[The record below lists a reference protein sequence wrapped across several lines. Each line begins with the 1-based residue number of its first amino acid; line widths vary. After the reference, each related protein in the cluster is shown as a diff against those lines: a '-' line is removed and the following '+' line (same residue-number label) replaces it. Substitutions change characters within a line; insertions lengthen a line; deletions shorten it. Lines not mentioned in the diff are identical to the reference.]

1 VGEDERHGVLRCTVR
16 RHYERCGSKNA
27 RGETH
32 LSLCTT
38 FLLLAFMTLVVS
50 VDIVHCQCCCFV
62 VDVVVDGV
70 LSAVWVLR
78 QRGSTSFKLKLVLH
92 ATKQNTPTKH
102 TNKMS
107 TDAASSDDALTTTNT
122 TNSSSDDGSSG
133 ITYAGQV
140 SLPRLPI
147 PSLEDTMAR
156 FPAAVCALLSSS
168 HDSDDGSS
176 SPFDIHG
183 VNTKEMEEC
192 LASIHNFLET
202 DGPLLQKMLVEYE
215 RKGRE
220 DGTLGSFVEE
230 FWSDAYL
237 APDSSVVMNLN
248 PFFVLEV
255 SGLFFV

>member
-1 VGEDERHGVLRCTVR
+1 
-16 RHYERCGSKNA
+16 
-27 RGETH
+27 
-32 LSLCTT
+32 
-38 FLLLAFMTLVVS
+38 
-50 VDIVHCQCCCFV
+50 
-62 VDVVVDGV
+62 
-70 LSAVWVLR
+70 
-78 QRGSTSFKLKLVLH
+78 
-92 ATKQNTPTKH
+92 
-102 TNKMS
+102 MS
-107 TDAASSDDALTTTNT
+107 TDYAASSDDALTNTNT
-122 TNSSSDDGSSG
+122 TNSSSNSDDGSSG

-168 HDSDDGSS
+168 HDSDDGGSS
-176 SPFDIHG
+176 SPSDIHG

-255 SGLFFV
+255 SGLFFCLMLLSLFLYTTHLSLSLSLFVMDGGVCFTTITIDATTHPGRTRHKEEQGSMQ

>member
-1 VGEDERHGVLRCTVR
+1 
-16 RHYERCGSKNA
+16 
-27 RGETH
+27 
-32 LSLCTT
+32 
-38 FLLLAFMTLVVS
+38 
-50 VDIVHCQCCCFV
+50 
-62 VDVVVDGV
+62 
-70 LSAVWVLR
+70 
-78 QRGSTSFKLKLVLH
+78 
-92 ATKQNTPTKH
+92 
-102 TNKMS
+102 
-107 TDAASSDDALTTTNT
+107 
-122 TNSSSDDGSSG
+122 
-133 ITYAGQV
+133 
-140 SLPRLPI
+140 
-147 PSLEDTMAR
+147 MAR

-176 SPFDIHG
+176 SPFDIHGNG